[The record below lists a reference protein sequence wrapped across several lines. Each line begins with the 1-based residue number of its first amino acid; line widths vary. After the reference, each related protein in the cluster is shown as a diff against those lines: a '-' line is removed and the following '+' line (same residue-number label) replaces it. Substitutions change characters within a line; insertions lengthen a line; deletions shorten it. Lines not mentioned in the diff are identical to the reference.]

1 MAKKDIHAL
10 DLVAARTPVDGDT
23 YREFLETLKDMHV
36 VHARVQRPIRFARI
50 VRPGDDA
57 VMRRLPEPTVAGDIV
72 QIPMDL
78 QPHAAQSPGD
88 VALLFTTGDIT
99 PVTKAEF
106 DGAQAYSEIEA
117 EREEADARGRASVQ
131 DVTASLEARIVTLE
145 AQLAAVLKQQPKK

>member
-10 DLVAARTPVDGDT
+10 DTVAARTPVDGDT

-99 PVTKAEF
+99 PVTRRSLTRHGLTARSRLSERRLMPGAEPVF
-106 DGAQAYSEIEA
+106 RTSPH
-117 EREEADARGRASVQ
+117 RSKRALSR
-131 DVTASLEARIVTLE
+131 SRRSS
-145 AQLAAVLKQQPKK
+145 QQS